1 MKCKCGCGQETSGKI
16 DHGKLPEYVRGH
28 VQRGRKYPYKPRPKA
43 VGRLVWNKGI
53 KGKFPNQNIQGL
65 KLGQKRGA
73 ESLHWKGN
81 DVGYFALHN
90 WIARELGKPDKC
102 EICGISIPKRY
113 VWANKSGQYRRD
125 FNDWIRLCPKCHAAY
140 DNIWVK
146 GQITRKANRWLR
158 FFTTVYILSLST
170 MR

>member
-90 WIARELGKPDKC
+90 WIENWVNLISVKYVVFLFPKDTFGPIKAVNIV
-102 EICGISIPKRY
+102 EILMIGLDYAPNVTPPTIIYGLR
-113 VWANKSGQYRRD
+113 
-125 FNDWIRLCPKCHAAY
+125 
-140 DNIWVK
+140 VK
-146 GQITRKANRWLR
+146 
-158 FFTTVYILSLST
+158 
-170 MR
+170 